1 MALPGASARVAVV
14 IPCFNDGATLVET
27 LRSLEREEPHQAVVV
42 DDGSTDPAT
51 LALLAE
57 LEREGVRVLHQ
68 ENAGSAAARMRGV
81 LATDARYV
89 LALDSD
95 DLLVAGWLAR
105 LADVL
110 DADPS
115 VSVVWGDTEVFGDFE
130 RVDREA
136 DVLDGW
142 LLSYECRV
150 PTASLVRRSA
160 LLEAGGWRAS
170 LRSWEDWDLWQ
181 TLAEQGYRGRRV
193 EGVFMRYRRHGVR
206 KGMRA
211 ADAAEARLAL
221 LRSLHPTLFSHRR
234 ELRKAS
240 PLPWQVKLFFP
251 LVEACPGLSWRT
263 RAAIYHQT
271 LDAALSGSYWAFL
284 RGVYAA
290 SRKLLRAAAT
300 AVLHLH

>member
-1 MALPGASARVAVV
+1 M
-14 IPCFNDGATLVET
+14 
-27 LRSLEREEPHQAVVV
+27 VVV
-42 DDGSTDPAT
+42 DDGSTDAAT

-68 ENAGSAAARMRGV
+68 ENAGAAAARMSGV
-81 LATDARYV
+81 RATDARYV

-95 DLLVAGWLAR
+95 DLLVRGWLAR

-115 VSVVWGDTEVFGDFE
+115 VSVVWADTEVFGDFE

-160 LLEAGGWRAS
+160 LLQAGGWRAS
-170 LRSWEDWDLWQ
+170 LRTWEDWDLWQ
-181 TLAEQGYRGRRV
+181 TLAEQGLPGRRV

-206 KGMRA
+206 KGTRGRGGRGA
-211 ADAAEARLAL
+211 AGAAAQACIRRCSRTGASCARPR
-221 LRSLHPTLFSHRR
+221 RSRGGSSSS
-234 ELRKAS
+234 S
-240 PLPWQVKLFFP
+240 PSWRPAR
-251 LVEACPGLSWRT
+251 ACPGACAPRSTT
-263 RAAIYHQT
+263 RRST
-271 LDAALSGSYWAFL
+271 PP
-284 RGVYAA
+284 
-290 SRKLLRAAAT
+290 
-300 AVLHLH
+300 